1 MWFKR
6 KPKNR
11 RFEREHI
18 LDVKVESRQLRALR
32 LRWAATILTRLL
44 GAATLVFVLWRGGD
58 WLLDE
63 FVFHNPA
70 FAIQSIDIETDGILP
85 TAQLRACAGV
95 KLGDNLLGL
104 DLGRIQRDLE
114 YLPWVESAAVERV
127 RPQTLK
133 IRVVEREPVAQ
144 TTLFEPGGPEGK
156 PRAIVFYFD
165 AQGHVML
172 PLDAH
177 RVEAS
182 LSGFASLPMLTG
194 VAGIDLRPGHSV
206 ESRQI
211 QAALKLIAEFNR
223 SPMLGLVDMTTVD
236 LSVPQLLQATTSQGA
251 VITFSVDNL
260 EAQLRRWRLVY
271 DYSAR
276 NGRAVASLD
285 LSVSNNV
292 PARWVEAVVMPP
304 LRPKTPKPSLYKKK
318 HV

>member
-6 KPKNR
+6 KRKNR

-18 LDVKVESRQLRALR
+18 LDVKVESRQLRVLR
-32 LRWAATILTRLL
+32 LRWAATLVTRLL
-44 GAATLVFVLWRGGD
+44 GVATLVFVVWRGGD

-70 FAIQSIDIETDGILP
+70 FAIQSIDVETDGILP

-95 KLGDNLLGL
+95 KLGDNLLAL
-104 DLGRIQRDLE
+104 DLGRIRRDLE

-127 RPQTLK
+127 RPQTLR
-133 IRVVEREPVAQ
+133 IRVSEREPVAQ
-144 TTLFEPGGPEGK
+144 TTLFEPNGPEGK
-156 PRAIVFYFD
+156 PRAVVFYFD

-182 LSGFASLPMLTG
+182 LLGFESLPMLTG
-194 VAGIDLRPGHSV
+194 VAGVDLRPGHQV

-211 QAALKLIAEFNR
+211 QAALKLIAEFGR
-223 SPMLGLVDMTTVD
+223 SPMLGLVDLTTVD
-236 LSVPQLLQATTSQGA
+236 LSVPQLLQVSTSQGA
-251 VITFSVDNL
+251 LVTFAADNL
-260 EAQLRRWRLVY
+260 ETQLRRWRLVY
-271 DYSAR
+271 DFGAR
-276 NGRAVASLD
+276 NSRAVASLD

-292 PARWVEAVVMPP
+292 PARWVEAMVLPP
-304 LRPKTPKPSLYKKK
+304 TRPKAPKPSPYRKK

>member
-1 MWFKR
+1 MWFKK

-18 LDVKVESRQLRALR
+18 LDVKVESRRLRAIR
-32 LRWAATILTRLL
+32 LRWAATLITRLL
-44 GAATLVFVLWRGGD
+44 GAATLVFVVWRGGD
-58 WLLDE
+58 WALDE

-70 FAIQSIDIETDGILP
+70 FAVQSIDIETDGILS

-95 KLGDNLLGL
+95 KLGDNLLAL

-156 PRAIVFYFD
+156 PRAMVFYFD

-172 PLDAH
+172 PLDAQ
-177 RVEAS
+177 RVESS
-182 LSGFASLPMLTG
+182 LSGFDSLPMITG
-194 VAGIDLRPGHSV
+194 VSGVDLRPGHQV

-211 QAALKLIAEFNR
+211 QAALKLIGEFSQ
-223 SPMLGLVDMTTVD
+223 SPMLGLVDLTTVD
-236 LSVPQLLQATTSQGA
+236 LSAPQLLQVSTSQGA
-251 VITFSVDNL
+251 FITFAVDNL
-260 EAQLRRWRLVY
+260 ETQLRRWRLVY

-276 NGRAVASLD
+276 IGKGVASLD

-292 PARWVEAVVMPP
+292 PARWVEAIALPP
-304 LRPKTPKPSLYKKK
+304 TRPKALKPSLYKKK